1 MQLNMVWEKQ
11 RIGEFTLPEGFQI
24 RTYVDGDALG
34 WLHACADGLNIR
46 WNEEEFV
53 RNMLKADGIRPE
65 GVFFIINDK
74 QEIIGTATGMFT
86 PEPGS
91 GYLHMVSIVPEYRG
105 LGLSKPLIAAVLN
118 YLVSH
123 GCTRVTLHTDDERI
137 PAIKSYVAF
146 GFRPILFNDVLRFRW
161 QKVMANAGYSELKVY
176 LEGGCGATV
185 LKSRPLLPLDLTD
198 NVYLVD
204 PDTGVY
210 LVLRD
215 KRGFLVDSPNA
226 ERVDDVIASLKQM
239 DVSGCIEGIMC
250 THCYPWN
257 VDGYVQLSMKLN
269 VPLYAGC
276 SHVWSEYM
284 QNLQD
289 EGLECSMLRVLSE
302 DTSSLCVGGFD
313 IDVFHIPG
321 YVRGAIAY
329 RLFDES
335 LMFVGDLLQYSGC
348 RNRHNWMG
356 IIEDAQLLRE
366 SLMKIRDQ
374 NFEIM
379 LTSFGGFDVDLN
391 LINKGRDSKGDID
404 TSIST
409 LDALLG
415 EIHHL
420 LKDGA
425 GVDDIYRYLK
435 TVKKLSN
442 YSETL
447 ERMTAKALVHAAG
460 NIDIEN

>member
-1 MQLNMVWEKQ
+1 
-11 RIGEFTLPEGFQI
+11 
-24 RTYVDGDALG
+24 
-34 WLHACADGLNIR
+34 
-46 WNEEEFV
+46 
-53 RNMLKADGIRPE
+53 
-65 GVFFIINDK
+65 
-74 QEIIGTATGMFT
+74 
-86 PEPGS
+86 
-91 GYLHMVSIVPEYRG
+91 
-105 LGLSKPLIAAVLN
+105 
-118 YLVSH
+118 
-123 GCTRVTLHTDDERI
+123 
-137 PAIKSYVAF
+137 
-146 GFRPILFNDVLRFRW
+146 
-161 QKVMANAGYSELKVY
+161 
-176 LEGGCGATV
+176 
-185 LKSRPLLPLDLTD
+185 
-198 NVYLVD
+198 
-204 PDTGVY
+204 
-210 LVLRD
+210 
-215 KRGFLVDSPNA
+215 
-226 ERVDDVIASLKQM
+226 
-239 DVSGCIEGIMC
+239 
-250 THCYPWN
+250 
-257 VDGYVQLSMKLN
+257 
-269 VPLYAGC
+269 
-276 SHVWSEYM
+276 M